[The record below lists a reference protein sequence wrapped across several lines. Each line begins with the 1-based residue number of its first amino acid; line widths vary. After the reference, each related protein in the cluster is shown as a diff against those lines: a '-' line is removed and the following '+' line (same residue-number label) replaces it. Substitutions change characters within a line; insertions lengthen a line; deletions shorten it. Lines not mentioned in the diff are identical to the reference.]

1 MKRLFYTLFLCSFA
15 LSAKLIAQGATLSV
29 QGVIKNSDGSAVD
42 NGKYDLTFKLY
53 DVISGGTE
61 IWTETQ
67 SQLTVTGGIYSALLG
82 SVVPLNVGFNTTYYL
97 GVAVDGSTEMTPRA
111 RLTSAPYALSLIGQ
125 DNIFPSSGGVGI
137 GTASPTSGYQL
148 HTKSPTGF
156 GKILL
161 EGSTGAQLEVKK
173 GNSIATLG
181 FGSSNTS
188 FIINPG
194 VGNNQRTSFHI
205 NNAEKMRV
213 DIDGVI
219 VAGYVHATN
228 FYGTFNG
235 PATGLTGSWS
245 APTGLITGSLSI
257 NGYTTNGYSYG
268 YLNSSGNTGTSS
280 GTYSYSILAGYR
292 IAASEFNAVSDRRIK
307 KDLHLTDNRSD
318 LDILKK
324 LRVNNYRH
332 VDEIA
337 NGTDYKK
344 GFIAQEVEEVFP
356 EAVTKSADFIPN
368 IYAKSTS
375 CSLSGENLTVVL
387 AKNHG
392 LKVGDE
398 LRLIDSLGNKD
409 LKVAAVSDEKTF
421 TVEGWKKEAAAPD
434 WVFAYGKK
442 VDDFRTVDYDRIHTL
457 NVSATQELV
466 RRVEQ
471 LEMENAALRQ
481 ENGGLRSDLN
491 GIESRLLKLEN
502 QATGTA
508 QK

>member
-1 MKRLFYTLFLCSFA
+1 MKKLFYTLFLCFFA
-15 LSAKLIAQGATLSV
+15 FSANLIAQGATLSV

-53 DVISGGTE
+53 DAISGGTAL
-61 IWTETQ
+61 WTEDQ
-67 SQLTVTGGIYSALLG
+67 SQITVTGGIYSALLG

-125 DNIFPSSGGVGI
+125 DNIFPSSGGVGA
-137 GTASPTSGYQL
+137 GTLTPTSGYQL
-148 HTKSPTGF
+148 HAKNSSGE
-156 GKILL
+156 GKLLL
-161 EGSTGAQLEVKK
+161 EGSTGAQLYLKAGGATATFGWNPSNGTFRLNP
-173 GNSIATLG
+173 GNN
-181 FGSSNTS
+181 NTS
-188 FIINPG
+188 FQHNG
-194 VGNNQRTSFHI
+194 V
-205 NNAEKMRV
+205 EKMRV
-213 DIDGVI
+213 DNAGVT
-219 VAGYVHATN
+219 VTGYISATTL
-228 FYGTFNG
+228 YGSLVGT
-235 PATGLTGSWS
+235 ATGLTGSWS
-245 APTGLITGSLSI
+245 APAGLITGSLSI
-257 NGYTTNGYSYG
+257 TGYTYNGYSYG

-280 GTYSYSILAGYR
+280 GTYQYSILAGYR
-292 IAASEFNAVSDRRIK
+292 IVASEFNAVSDRRIK
-307 KDLHLTDNRSD
+307 KDLRLTDNRSD

-324 LRVNNYRH
+324 LRVTDYRH

-337 NGTDYKK
+337 NGADYKK
-344 GFIAQEVEEVFP
+344 GFIAQEVEEVFS

-442 VDDFRTVDYDRIHTL
+442 VDDFRKVDYDRIHTL
-457 NVSATQELV
+457 NVSATQELI

-471 LEMENAALRQ
+471 LEKENAALRQ

-502 QATGTA
+502 LATGTA